1 MKLKKSSA
9 YLSYRIWALEIVS
22 GIILLCLAFWISIHA
37 DISNAAQ
44 RLFST
49 VNYVKEQCNNNQKME
64 LASETKSLMRIMESA
79 EYINWN
85 LASDMEK
92 SGFEEPDQTLLE
104 NYAKESY
111 VTGILLLSPQGAVEQ
126 EYHTD
131 ERNVWDLYE
140 NIDAEALLDVWNFPE
155 KTYASRVDCEDGSHI
170 DLAAVGRTDRS
181 GILVA
186 FYHTSKEYCHIF
198 VNSMEQ
204 LLTGYSVKH
213 DGTIVISNGEEIV
226 ASNDSRLV
234 GVSMDDNE
242 ILRTIRRRA
251 EGSKLVHVRD
261 GGDHRGQKLWTDG
274 TEPELLYL
282 CLHAGAG
289 SIQQDASEYVVCGF
303 GISACSDHCQHGEMA
318 DRAKIS
324 EAETSDPAGIC
335 SEIGK

>member
-44 RLFST
+44 RLSST
-49 VNYVKEQCNNNQKME
+49 VNYVKEQCNNDQKME

-79 EYINWN
+79 EYINRN

-111 VTGILLLSPQGAVEQ
+111 VTGILLLSPQEQ
-126 EYHTD
+126 WSRSIIRMNGMSGIYTKILMRKHF
-131 ERNVWDLYE
+131 WMYG
-140 NIDAEALLDVWNFPE
+140 ISQ

-186 FYHTSKEYCHIF
+186 F
-198 VNSMEQ
+198 
-204 LLTGYSVKH
+204 
-213 DGTIVISNGEEIV
+213 TIQPRST
-226 ASNDSRLV
+226 AAFLS
-234 GVSMDDNE
+234 
-242 ILRTIRRRA
+242 ILW
-251 EGSKLVHVRD
+251 S
-261 GGDHRGQKLWTDG
+261 
-274 TEPELLYL
+274 
-282 CLHAGAG
+282 
-289 SIQQDASEYVVCGF
+289 SF
-303 GISACSDHCQHGEMA
+303 
-318 DRAKIS
+318 
-324 EAETSDPAGIC
+324 
-335 SEIGK
+335 

>member
-1 MKLKKSSA
+1 MKLKKSSG

-44 RLFST
+44 RLSST

-170 DLAAVGRTDRS
+170 DLAAVGRMDRS

-186 FYHTSKEYCHIF
+186 YYHTSKEYCRIF

-204 LLTGYSVKH
+204 LLTGYSGKH
-213 DGTIVISNGEEIV
+213 D
-226 ASNDSRLV
+226 
-234 GVSMDDNE
+234 
-242 ILRTIRRRA
+242 
-251 EGSKLVHVRD
+251 
-261 GGDHRGQKLWTDG
+261 
-274 TEPELLYL
+274 
-282 CLHAGAG
+282 
-289 SIQQDASEYVVCGF
+289 
-303 GISACSDHCQHGEMA
+303 
-318 DRAKIS
+318 
-324 EAETSDPAGIC
+324 
-335 SEIGK
+335 